1 MSQCQLFILKMILHK
16 ELKTIKVLL
25 KDLTCIKVVFYV
37 YFQEWNLK
45 QNLIEKK
52 AMKFWQQQQW
62 NSDWLKGVVKKSI
75 HFFNLNLIA

>member
-1 MSQCQLFILKMILHK
+1 MSQSQLFILKMILHK

-25 KDLTCIKVVFYV
+25 KELTCIKVVFYV

-52 AMKFWQQQQW
+52 AMKFWQHQQW
-62 NSDWLKGVVKKSI
+62 NSDWLKGVVEKSI
-75 HFFNLNLIA
+75 HFFNLNFIA